1 MSAAGSAN
9 PVTLFRRAA
18 LLAGLLA
25 VIAGFLGMH
34 TRSDSHGV
42 HGQSPVSGS
51 YAASAAAHTAPVP
64 PSCVCQD
71 GCTEKSSLHIGCT
84 PSPAGAS
91 LSAPQPGT
99 TPLAGLSR
107 TAALTDLQPD
117 YAYSPGTPTPR
128 DLSISR
134 T

>member
-1 MSAAGSAN
+1 MPRCWPA
-9 PVTLFRRAA
+9 
-18 LLAGLLA
+18 
-25 VIAGFLGMH
+25 
-34 TRSDSHGV
+34 
-42 HGQSPVSGS
+42 
-51 YAASAAAHTAPVP
+51 
-64 PSCVCQD
+64 
-71 GCTEKSSLHIGCT
+71 CTGKPALHIGCT

-117 YAYSPGTPTPR
+117 HAYSPGTPTPR
-128 DLSISR
+128 DLSVSR